1 MPLVV
6 FRAGCGCVE
15 QAPVGVRH
23 HPTLAG
29 TLLIY
34 ARSRCNRLLHAK
46 VTHFSEPIRPSS
58 DKPIVLSENLV
69 LPAQHD

>member
-1 MPLVV
+1 MPLVLV
-6 FRAGCGCVE
+6 RTECGRVE

-23 HPTLAG
+23 HPTLTG
-29 TLLIY
+29 RLLVH
-34 ARSRCNRLLHAK
+34 ARSRCNRPFHAQ
-46 VTHFSEPIRPSS
+46 VTRLSEPIRPSS